1 MLFDG
6 FETGDFTGL
15 AWQVTGEQAWL
26 VDGTKPYEG
35 AFSAHVRTEDI
46 TTNGN
51 FSQLDLTV
59 EPSTAAFMQ
68 FYFYAPVILPFETLQ
83 LLVDD
88 QFLVELTTT
97 DEQWLQAGAM
107 LSAGKH
113 KVSWRLA
120 KNPSVVPDDL
130 LAGME
135 APPFRIGEAWLDN
148 VSLLPA
154 TASFVEAFETG
165 DFSQNAW
172 LLTGDAQ
179 WSITDSNKHEGTYAA
194 TAKTDEIVADTGKS
208 DLNIDIITE
217 QGGLLGFQILASVA
231 DPFDHVNV
239 LIDDIA
245 VLTYSTVSTEWLYQE
260 VTIQPGKRKVT
271 FQLVK
276 NPGAVPPE
284 AYAALPP
291 VDGRLGQVWVDEI
304 VFTPSLPARSFR
316 LFSHHKSASDP

>member
-15 AWQVTGEQAWL
+15 AWQITGEQAWL

-154 TASFVEAFETG
+154 TAPFVEAFETG

-179 WSITDSNKHEGTYAA
+179 WSITDSNKHEGTYSA

-217 QGGLLGFQILASVA
+217 QGGLLGFQILASVS